1 MSPPYQPA
9 LFESSLPKWLAC
21 TDELAAGIQHHP
33 RQKAL
38 KRAYIDPNP
47 SALVWAMVFDVDRP
61 EAATAWQDAPTECPR
76 PNWVTQNPRNGHAH
90 LGYVLASPV
99 SGH

>member
-21 TDELAAGIQHHP
+21 TDELAAGISTTHA
-33 RQKAL
+33 R
-38 KRAYIDPNP
+38 RP
-47 SALVWAMVFDVDRP
+47 SNVPTSAPPLGAGLGHGVGVDRP
-61 EAATAWQDAPTECPR
+61 GSRYSVEDALRVPSAQLGHPE
-76 PNWVTQNPRNGHAH
+76 PRNGHAH

>member
-47 SALVWAMVFDVDRP
+47 RRWFGPMVFDVDRP
-61 EAATAWQDAPTECPR
+61 EAATAWQDAPGVPS
-76 PNWVTQNPRNGHAH
+76 PNWVTQNPGTVMRIWATCWPLRCGH
-90 LGYVLASPV
+90 
-99 SGH
+99 